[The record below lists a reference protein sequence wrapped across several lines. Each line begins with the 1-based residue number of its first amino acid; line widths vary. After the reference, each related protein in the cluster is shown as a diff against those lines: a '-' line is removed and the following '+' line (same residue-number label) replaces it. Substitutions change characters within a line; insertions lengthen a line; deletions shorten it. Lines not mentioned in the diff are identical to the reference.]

1 MFPRLSCQE
10 MLFQAGLTL
19 TLFFVCCV
27 GVAGALELTVSP
39 TGSNNDQTIIN
50 NALEAVY
57 KAGGGKVYLN
67 SGTYEIDNAVI
78 IWSNTILTGS
88 PDAVILVSPSSSQ
101 WFTGSTGIIS
111 CKESVKN
118 VEIYGFQIN
127 GNLGALPASYAN
139 TPGHDKDCERCI
151 ILHGDSGNYA
161 DNIQI
166 HDMKLYDSFSDGM
179 YIYYARNV
187 QCYNNFISNTQ
198 HEGFFCSV
206 VIGGEIY
213 NNQIAGITSDCARL
227 DNSIGCRV
235 YDNIFFS
242 YDGDNTNGAYKHGE
256 NGLQVGNAGS
266 SHGYDASRKP
276 TATADIE
283 IFNNTFANNG
293 LKVILLGSGSSNN
306 VYVHDN
312 NFIGVAELET
322 MGISVK
328 GISPTKEMSERIFSS
343 IFDIL
348 NRDFSFQYLN
358 RKTAINASIDIIEY
372 NNTYNPHSLV
382 YVSGEG
388 LTSVKYEYGNQST
401 THYFSINE
409 GNLSSS
415 TDFWE
420 GELPHKGNA
429 VYLEGALNANNLK
442 ITGFTP
448 SGYNTISRINITEEN
463 DGSNQVLNPKL
474 WGFLGTLTIL
484 GISAY
489 RNLRRVVKW

>member
-27 GVAGALELTVSP
+27 GVADALELTVSP
-39 TGSNNDQTIIN
+39 TESTSDQTIIN
-50 NALEAVY
+50 NALEDVH
-57 KAGGGKVYLN
+57 KSGGGEVYLN
-67 SGTYEIDNAVI
+67 EGTYEVDNTVI
-78 IWSNTILTGS
+78 IWSDTVLTGS
-88 PDAVILVSPSSSQ
+88 PDAIILVSPSSSQ

-139 TPGHDKDCERCI
+139 TAGHDKDCERCI

-161 DNIQI
+161 DNIKI
-166 HDMKLYDSFSDGM
+166 HDMKLYDSFSDAA

-187 QCYNNFISNTQ
+187 QFYNNFISNTQ
-198 HEGFFCSV
+198 HEGVFWSV

-242 YDGDNTNGAYKHGE
+242 YDGDNLNGAFPHGE
-256 NGLQVGNAGS
+256 SGIQVGNAGS
-266 SHGYDASRKP
+266 SHGYDARNKP
-276 TATADIE
+276 TVTTNIE

-293 LKVILLGSGSSNN
+293 LKAIILGSGSDNN
-306 VYVHDN
+306 VFVHN
-312 NFIGVAELET
+312 NKFIGVAELET

-328 GISPTKEMSERIFSS
+328 GISYSNPPTKEMSENVFTS

-348 NRDFSFQYLN
+348 NQDFSFQYSD
-358 RKTAINASIDIIEY
+358 TQTPINASVDIIEY
-372 NNTYNPHSLV
+372 NNTLNPHSLV
-382 YVSGEG
+382 YVDGEG
-388 LTSVKYEYGNQST
+388 LLNVKYEYGNQST
-401 THYFSINE
+401 SHYFSIN
-409 GNLSSS
+409 
-415 TDFWE
+415 
-420 GELPHKGNA
+420 GENIDLWAGDLQHKGNA
-429 VYLEGALNANNLK
+429 VYLPGRFNAQYLQVTCFN
-442 ITGFTP
+442 
-448 SGYNTISRINITEEN
+448 SQGYSRITNFNITEVQDE
-463 DGSNQVLNPKL
+463 SSRVFNPQL
-474 WGFLGTLTIL
+474 WAFVGTLTIL
-484 GISAY
+484 GISIF
-489 RNLRRVVKW
+489 RNARRVIRW

>member
-1 MFPRLSCQE
+1 
-10 MLFQAGLTL
+10 MLFPAGLTL

-27 GVAGALELTVSP
+27 GVADALELTVSP
-39 TGSNNDQTIIN
+39 TGSTSDQTMIN

-57 KAGGGKVYLN
+57 NAGGGKVYLN
-67 SGTYEIDNAVI
+67 SGTYEIDNTVV
-78 IWSNTILTGS
+78 IWSDTILTGS
-88 PDAVILVSPSSSQ
+88 YDAVILVSPSSSQ
-101 WFTGSTGIIS
+101 WFTGYTGIIS

-118 VEIYGFQIN
+118 VEICGFQIN

-151 ILHGDSGNYA
+151 ILHGNSGEYA
-161 DNIQI
+161 ENIRI
-166 HDMKLYDSFSDGM
+166 HDMKLYDSFSDGA
-179 YIYYARNV
+179 YIYYAKNV
-187 QCYNNFISNTQ
+187 RFYNNFVSNTQ
-198 HEGFFCSV
+198 HEGVFWSV

-235 YDNIFFS
+235 FDNVFFS

-266 SHGYDASRKP
+266 SHGYDASNKP
-276 TATADIE
+276 TTTGDIE
-283 IFNNTFANNG
+283 VFNNTFANNG
-293 LKVILLGSGSSNN
+293 LQAILLGSGSNNN
-306 VYVHDN
+306 VYVHSN
-312 NFIGVAELET
+312 KFIGVSELET

-348 NRDFSFQYLN
+348 NRDFSFQYPDK
-358 RKTAINASIDIIEY
+358 KTEINASADIIEY
-372 NNTYNPHSLV
+372 SNPYNPHSLV

-388 LTSVKYEYGNQST
+388 FTSVKYEYGNQST

-409 GNLSSS
+409 GNKSSGA
-415 TDFWE
+415 DLWE
-420 GELPHKGNA
+420 GDIPHRGNA
-429 VYLEGALNANNLK
+429 VYLKGALDESKLK

-448 SGYNTISRINITEEN
+448 SGYNTISKLNITEEKDN
-463 DGSNQVLNPKL
+463 SNQILNPKL
-474 WGFLGTLTIL
+474 WAFLGTLSIL
-484 GISAY
+484 GISIY
-489 RNLRRVVKW
+489 RNARRVIKW